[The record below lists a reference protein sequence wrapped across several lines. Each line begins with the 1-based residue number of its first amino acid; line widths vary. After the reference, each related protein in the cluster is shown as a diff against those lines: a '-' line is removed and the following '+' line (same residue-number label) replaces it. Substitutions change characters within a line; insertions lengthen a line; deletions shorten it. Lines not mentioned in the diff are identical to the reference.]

1 MGYLFILKI
10 IKQMKYIRRI
20 PLILALIIT
29 GAGVNALGQS
39 WVEDSFEDFVDGTL
53 DASGNNIYVSHD
65 GKIRTINRFDL
76 NDDGWIDL
84 LFPHTHDRKNII
96 KPTLA
101 EISSDRTI
109 QTSRLEIDGSKQV
122 EAADLNKDGWLDLVF
137 CPSRSGLQYPRRF
150 VSIIYGGEDGW
161 PASRSNGLLPVHGV
175 EAIALADLND
185 DSWVDIVTLNAKGW
199 LHGQPDGKIMRV
211 FWGGERGYILTRYQ
225 DVGVENA
232 IALDSGDFDGDGAAD
247 VAFLRSDNSIEIF
260 WSTAANKNEVN
271 AKSSKVV
278 IPGSFHQSINVADS
292 NNDDLP
298 DLIIGSGSDEI
309 IIVPGKRGR
318 AWKAPI
324 EITGFSASHVAAED
338 LDGDNYVDLVL
349 SYFKLRFAG
358 GGEDAGAAK
367 ESVDVTNILWGD
379 KKGFSASRSTS
390 LDAPKQKTSAIGDF
404 DRDGIPDI
412 AIAIHQGASDYLTT
426 SIIYYGK
433 GGREFELGDNKI
445 STEGTFSVLSVP
457 QSEGKPS
464 ALIFSNSVGGSV
476 KEEVPAFLYW
486 GGPHGF
492 STERLLKIPLR
503 SGYEASAAD
512 LNADGHT
519 DVILLDELHAG
530 GEASDDPYAGVNI
543 YWGSSEG
550 IELEGRTN
558 LTESYLGSSTIADI
572 NKDGY
577 LDMVLGQFTESNE
590 NPESHVII
598 YYGGKDGFDR
608 SRRVTIPCDY
618 WSLAIQLADYDKDGW
633 LDIAANSSQE
643 GGVNIFYGSADGY
656 DVNRSIKIDAPSV
669 VDLDTADLNNDGWL
683 DIVACC
689 YRDFVN
695 VHNDIGSL
703 IFWGGEKGFKQW
715 NSQWLPGFTPLGP
728 VIADWDS
735 DGFLDLFFP
744 FYHGDIS
751 REEQPCYLFWGSAE
765 GYSKRGRTHL
775 FNDSGSDGLAADFN
789 KDGLLDLAVANHT
802 IDGNH
807 NTASKIFLND
817 GNRFAKPHID
827 TVPTHGPH
835 WMYNSDMGHIYDRS
849 WRQIYKSSIFSY
861 DDQATKGMLSYAADI
876 PEGTQLKFVI
886 RSGSEKDK
894 LKDSPWQSVES
905 GEFKLSETDRFFQ
918 YKATFISDNGDRFPM
933 LDRVNIKVM

>member
-1 MGYLFILKI
+1 MKNIKTKKRIALLLFL
-10 IKQMKYIRRI
+10 
-20 PLILALIIT
+20 PVLIISCVT
-29 GAGVNALGQS
+29 INAFGQS
-39 WVEDSFEDFVDGTL
+39 WVEDSFEDFIDGTL
-53 DASGNNIYVSHD
+53 DASGNNIYVSRD
-65 GKIRTINRFDL
+65 GKISTINRFDL
-76 NDDGWIDL
+76 NNDGWIDL
-84 LFPHTHDRKNII
+84 LFPHTHDRQNII
-96 KPTLA
+96 QPTLA

-122 EAADLNKDGWLDLVF
+122 ETADLNKDGWLDLVF

-175 EAIALADLND
+175 DAIALADLND
-185 DSWVDIVTLNAKGW
+185 DSWIDIVTLNAEGW

-232 IALDSGDFDGDGAAD
+232 IALASGDFDEDGAND
-247 VAFLRSDNSIEIF
+247 VAFLRSDNKIEIF
-260 WSTAANKNEVN
+260 WSTATNENEVS
-271 AKSSKVV
+271 AKSSKIL

-292 NNDDLP
+292 NNDELP

-318 AWKAPI
+318 TWKSPL
-324 EITGFSASHVAAED
+324 EIAGFSASHVAAED
-338 LDGDNYVDLVL
+338 LDGDSYVDLVL
-349 SYFKLRFAG
+349 SYFKLQFAG

-390 LDAPKQKTSAIGDF
+390 LEAPKQKTSAIGDF
-404 DRDGIPDI
+404 DRDGNPDI
-412 AIAIHQGASDYLTT
+412 AIAIHQGASDYLTE

-433 GGREFELGDNKI
+433 GGREFEIGDNKI

-464 ALIFSNSVGGSV
+464 VLIFNNSVGGSV

-543 YWGSSEG
+543 YWGSSAG
-550 IELEGRTN
+550 IELENRTN
-558 LTESYLGSSTIADI
+558 LTESYLASSTIADL

-577 LDMVLGQFTESNE
+577 LDMVLGQFTKSDEF
-590 NPESHVII
+590 PESEVII
-598 YYGGKDGFDR
+598 YYGAKDGFDR
-608 SRRVTIPCDY
+608 RNRVTIPCDY
-618 WSLAIQLADYDKDGW
+618 RSLSIQLADYDKDGW
-633 LDIAANSSQE
+633 LDIAANSYQD
-643 GGVNIFYGSADGY
+643 GGVSVFYGGADGY
-656 DVNRSIKIDAPSV
+656 DVNRSVKIYAPSV
-669 VDLDTADLNNDGWL
+669 VDLETADLNNDGWL
-683 DIVACC
+683 DIVACS

-695 VHNDIGSL
+695 VHNDTGSL
-703 IFWGGEKGFKQW
+703 IFWGGEDGFKEW

-751 REEQPCYLFWGSAE
+751 REEQPCYLFWGSAK

-775 FNDSGSDGLAADFN
+775 FNDSGADGLAADFN

-807 NTASKIFLND
+807 NTVSKIFLND

-849 WRQIYKSSIFSY
+849 WQQFYASSIFTLEKSSASGSLNY
-861 DDQATKGMLSYAADI
+861 TAEV
-876 PEGTQLKFVI
+876 PEGTKLKFYI
-886 RSGSEKDK
+886 RSGADK
-894 LKDSPWQSVES
+894 GKLRKNPWRSVDS
-905 GEFKLSETDRFFQ
+905 GAFKFENTDRYFQ
-918 YKATFISDNGDRFPM
+918 YKAVFISDNGDRFPM
-933 LDRVNIKVM
+933 LDRVNLKVM

>member
-1 MGYLFILKI
+1 MKHIKKTLFLS
-10 IKQMKYIRRI
+10 
-20 PLILALIIT
+20 ALIISC
-29 GAGVNALGQS
+29 AGVNAFGQS

-84 LFPHTHDRKNII
+84 LFPHTHDRQNII
-96 KPTLA
+96 QPTLA
-101 EISSDRTI
+101 EISSTREI
-109 QTSRLEIDGSKQV
+109 STSRLAVDGSKQV

-137 CPSRSGLQYPRRF
+137 CPSSSGLQYPRRF
-150 VSIIYGGEDGW
+150 LSIIYGGEDGW

-175 EAIALADLND
+175 NAIALADLNN

-199 LHGQPDGKIMRV
+199 LHGQPEGKIVRV
-211 FWGGERGYILTRYQ
+211 FWGGERGYILTRYE
-225 DVGVENA
+225 DVGVKNA
-232 IALDSGDFDGDGAAD
+232 IALASGDFDGDGAND
-247 VAFLRSDNSIEIF
+247 VAFLRSDNNIEIF
-260 WSTAANKNEVN
+260 WSTATNENEVN
-271 AKSSKVV
+271 AKSSKVA
-278 IPGSFHQSINVADS
+278 IPGSFHQSINIADS
-292 NNDDLP
+292 NNDGLP

-318 AWKAPI
+318 TWKAPL
-324 EITGFSASHVAAED
+324 EVAGFSASHVAAED

-349 SYFKLRFAG
+349 SYFKLKFAG

-367 ESVDVTNILWGD
+367 ESIDVTHILWGD

-390 LDAPKQKTSAIGDF
+390 LDAPKQKSTAIGDF
-404 DRDGIPDI
+404 DHDGIPDI
-412 AIAIHQGASDYLTT
+412 AIAIHQGASDYLTE

-433 GGREFELGDNKI
+433 GNREYELGDNRI
-445 STEGTFSVLSVP
+445 STEGTYGVLSVP
-457 QSEGKPS
+457 QTEGKPS
-464 ALIFSNSVGGSV
+464 LLIFSNSLGGSI

-492 STERLLKIPLR
+492 STERLFKIPLR

-530 GEASDDPYAGVNI
+530 GDAGDDPYAGVNI
-543 YWGSSEG
+543 LWGSPDG
-550 IELEGRTN
+550 IELEGRTV
-558 LTESYLGSSTIADI
+558 LTESYLASSTVADI

-577 LDMVLGQFTESNE
+577 LDMVLGQFTKSDEF
-590 NPESHVII
+590 PESHVII
-598 YYGGKDGFDR
+598 YYGAKEGFDR
-608 SRRVTIPCDY
+608 SRRVSIPCDY
-618 WSLAIQLADYDKDGW
+618 RSLSIQLADYDKDGW
-633 LDIAANSSQE
+633 LDIAANSYQD
-643 GGVNIFYGSADGY
+643 GGVRIFYGSADGY
-656 DVNRSIKIDAPSV
+656 DVNRSIRIDAPSV
-669 VDLDTADLNNDGWL
+669 VDLETADLNNDGWL

-695 VHNDIGSL
+695 IHNDVGSL
-703 IFWGGEKGFKQW
+703 IFWGGEEGFKQW

-807 NTASKIFLND
+807 NTVSKIFLND
-817 GNRFAKPHID
+817 GNRFANPHID

-861 DDQATKGMLSYAADI
+861 DEQATKGMLSYAADI

-886 RSGSEKDK
+886 RSGAEKDN
-894 LKDSPWQSVES
+894 LKENPWQTVES

-918 YKATFISDNGDRFPM
+918 YKAMFISDNGDRFPM
-933 LDRVNIKVM
+933 LDRVNLKVM

>member
-1 MGYLFILKI
+1 
-10 IKQMKYIRRI
+10 MKRI
-20 PLILALIIT
+20 TTLLLLPGLILSCAVI
-29 GAGVNALGQS
+29 NAFGQS
-39 WVEDSFEDFVDGTL
+39 WMEDTFEDFVDGTL
-53 DASGNNIYVSHD
+53 DASGNNIYVSYD

-76 NDDGWIDL
+76 NNDGWIDL

-96 KPTLA
+96 QPTLA
-101 EISSDRTI
+101 VISSERDVTMS
-109 QTSRLEIDGSKQV
+109 QLEVDGSKQV
-122 EAADLNKDGWLDLVF
+122 ESADLNKDGWPDLVF

-175 EAIALADLND
+175 ESIALADLND
-185 DSWVDIVTLNAKGW
+185 DSWVDIVTLNDKGW
-199 LHGQPDGKIMRV
+199 LHGQPEGNIMRV
-211 FWGGERGYILTRYQ
+211 FWGGDRGYILTRYQ

-232 IALDSGDFDGDGAAD
+232 IALASGDFDADGADD
-247 VAFLRSDNSIEIF
+247 VAFLRSDNAIEIF
-260 WSTAANKNEVN
+260 WSTATNENEVN
-271 AKSSKVV
+271 SRSSKIT
-278 IPGSFHQSINVADS
+278 IPGSIHQSINVADC
-292 NNDDLP
+292 NNDELP
-298 DLIIGSGSDEI
+298 DLIIGSGRDRI
-309 IIVPGKRGR
+309 FIVHGKRGR

-324 EITGFSASHVAAED
+324 VVAGFSASQVVVDD
-338 LDGDNYVDLVL
+338 LDNDNYNDLVL

-367 ESVDVTNILWGD
+367 ESVDIINILWGD

-404 DRDGIPDI
+404 DNDGIPDI
-412 AIAIHQGASDYLTT
+412 AVAIHQGKSDYLTE
-426 SIIYYGK
+426 SIIYFGK
-433 GGREFELGDNKI
+433 GNREFEIGKNKI
-445 STEGTFSVLSVP
+445 TTEGTFSVLSVSP
-457 QSEGKPS
+457 AVGKPAS
-464 ALIFSNSVGGSV
+464 LIFSNSVGGSV

-512 LNADGHT
+512 LNADGHL
-519 DVILLDELHAG
+519 DLLLLDELHAG
-530 GEASDDPYAGVNI
+530 GGVSEDPWAGVSI
-543 YWGSSEG
+543 FWGNAEG
-550 IELEGRTN
+550 IELEGRTV
-558 LTESYLGSSTIADI
+558 LTESYLASSTVADI

-577 LDMVLGQFTESNE
+577 LDLVLGQFTAGYE
-590 NPESHVII
+590 NPESNVII
-598 YYGGKDGFDR
+598 YYGAKEGFDR
-608 SRRVTIPCDY
+608 SRRVTIPCNY
-618 WSLAIQLADYDKDGW
+618 RSLSIQLADYDKDGW
-633 LDIAANSSQE
+633 LDIAANSYQD
-643 GGVNIFYGSADGY
+643 GGVRVFYGSVDGF
-656 DVNRSIKIDAPSV
+656 DVNRSIKIDAPAV
-669 VDLDTADLNNDGWL
+669 VDLETADLNNDGWL

-695 VHNDIGSL
+695 IHNDVGSL
-703 IFWGGEKGFKQW
+703 IFWGGQDGFKQW
-715 NSQWLPGFTPLGP
+715 HSQWLPGFTPLGP

-765 GYSKRGRTHL
+765 GYSKRGRSYL

-802 IDGNH
+802 VDGNH
-807 NTASKIFLND
+807 NTVSKIFLND
-817 GNRFAKPHID
+817 GNRFANPHID

-861 DDQATKGMLSYAADI
+861 EENATKGLLSYAADI

-886 RSGSEKDK
+886 RSGAEKDK
-894 LKDSPWQSVES
+894 LKESPWQSAES
-905 GEFKLSETDRFFQ
+905 GEFKLKETDRYFQ
-918 YKATFISDNGDRFPM
+918 YKAIFISDNGDRFPM

>member
-1 MGYLFILKI
+1 M
-10 IKQMKYIRRI
+10 
-20 PLILALIIT
+20 ALIISSI
-29 GAGVNALGQS
+29 VVSVFGQS
-39 WVEDSFEDFVDGTL
+39 WVEDSFEDFADGTL

-76 NDDGWIDL
+76 NNDGWIDL

-96 KPTLA
+96 QPTLVK
-101 EISSDRTI
+101 ISPDRSI

-122 EAADLNKDGWLDLVF
+122 ETADLNKDGWLDLVF

-161 PASRSNGLLPVHGV
+161 PASRSNGVLPVHGV
-175 EAIALADLND
+175 QAIALADLNGD
-185 DSWVDIVTLNAKGW
+185 NWTDIITLNAKGW

-232 IALDSGDFDGDGAAD
+232 IALASGDFDGDRADD
-247 VAFLRSDNSIEIF
+247 VAVLRSDNKIEIF
-260 WSTAANKNEVN
+260 WSKVSDENGVN
-271 AKSSKVV
+271 VKSSKIV
-278 IPGSFHQSINVADS
+278 IPGINHQSINTADS
-292 NNDDLP
+292 NNDNIP
-298 DLIIGSGSDEI
+298 DLIIGTGSDRLY
-309 IIVPGKRGR
+309 IVQGKRGR
-318 AWKAPI
+318 SWKVPL
-324 EITGFSASHVAAED
+324 EIVGFSASHVAVGD
-338 LDGDNYVDLVL
+338 LDGDNYTDLVL

-367 ESVDVTNILWGD
+367 ESIDETNILWGD

-390 LDAPKQKTSAIGDF
+390 LDAPKQKSSAIGDF

-412 AIAIHQGASDYLTT
+412 AIAIHQGKSDYLTE

-433 GGREFELGDNKI
+433 GDRKFELGDNRI
-445 STEGTFSVLSVP
+445 STEGAYGVLSIP
-457 QSEGKPS
+457 QTEGKPAS
-464 ALIFSNSVGGSV
+464 LIFSNSVGGSV

-512 LNADGHT
+512 LNGDGHT
-519 DVILLDELHAG
+519 DVVLLGSLHG
-530 GEASDDPYAGVNI
+530 GGPVAEDPYAGVNI
-543 YWGSSEG
+543 YWGKVGG
-550 IELEGRTN
+550 IQLEGRTV
-558 LTESYLGSSTIADI
+558 LTESSLASSTIADI

-577 LDMVLGQFTESNE
+577 LDLVLGQYIINEFHESN
-590 NPESHVII
+590 VII
-598 YYGGKDGFDR
+598 YYGAKDGFDR
-608 SRRVTIPCDY
+608 SRRVTIPSNY
-618 WSLAIQLADYDKDGW
+618 RSLSIQLADYNKDGW
-633 LDIAANSSQE
+633 LDIAASSYRE
-643 GGVNIFYGSADGY
+643 GGVTIFYGGVDGY
-656 DVNRSIKIDAPSV
+656 DVKRSVTIDAPAV
-669 VDLDTADLNNDGWL
+669 VDLETADLNNDGWL
-683 DIVACC
+683 DIVVCC

-695 VHNDIGSL
+695 IHNDVGSL
-703 IFWGGEKGFKQW
+703 IFWGDEKGFKQW

-765 GYSKRGRTHL
+765 GYSKRGRTYL
-775 FNDSGSDGLAADFN
+775 FNDSGADGLAADFN

-802 IDGNH
+802 VDGNH
-807 NTASKIFLND
+807 NTMSKIFLND

-861 DDQATKGMLSYAADI
+861 DEKATKGMLNYTADI

-886 RSGSEKDK
+886 RSGAERDK
-894 LKDSPWQSVES
+894 LKENPWKSLDSD
-905 GEFKLSETDRFFQ
+905 EFELEETDRFFQ
-918 YKATFISDNGDRFPM
+918 YKVIFTSDNGDRFPM
-933 LDRVNIKVM
+933 LDRVNIKII

>member
-1 MGYLFILKI
+1 MKHIKKTLFLSA
-10 IKQMKYIRRI
+10 
-20 PLILALIIT
+20 LILSC
-29 GAGVNALGQS
+29 AGVNAFGQS

-65 GKIRTINRFDL
+65 GKISTINRFDL

-84 LFPHTHDRKNII
+84 LFPHTHDRQNII
-96 KPTLA
+96 QPTLA
-101 EISSDRTI
+101 EISSTREI
-109 QTSRLEIDGSKQV
+109 STSRLAVDGSKQV

-137 CPSRSGLQYPRRF
+137 CPSSSGLQYPRRF

-161 PASRSNGLLPVHGV
+161 PASRSNGLLPVHDVG
-175 EAIALADLND
+175 AIALADLND
-185 DSWVDIVTLNAKGW
+185 DSWLDIVTLNAEGW

-232 IALDSGDFDGDGAAD
+232 IALASGDFDGDGATD
-247 VAFLRSDNSIEIF
+247 VAFLRSDNTIEIF
-260 WSTAANKNEVN
+260 WATAADENEVN

-278 IPGSFHQSINVADS
+278 IPGSTHQSINVADS
-292 NNDDLP
+292 NNDNLP
-298 DLIIGSGSDEI
+298 DLIIGSGSDRI
-309 IIVPGKRGR
+309 FIVPGKRGR

-349 SYFKLRFAG
+349 SYFKLKFAG

-367 ESVDVTNILWGD
+367 ESVDVTHILWGD
-379 KKGFSASRSTS
+379 KKGFSASRSSS
-390 LDAPKQKTSAIGDF
+390 LEAPKQKSSAIGDF

-412 AIAIHQGASDYLTT
+412 AIAIHQGKSDYLTE

-433 GGREFELGDNKI
+433 GGREFKLGDNRI
-445 STEGTFSVLSVP
+445 STEGTYGVLSVP
-457 QSEGKPS
+457 HTEGKPAS
-464 ALIFSNSVGGSV
+464 LIFSNSLGGSIN
-476 KEEVPAFLYW
+476 EEVPAFLYW

-492 STERLLKIPLR
+492 STERLFKIPLR

-512 LNADGHT
+512 LNGDGYT
-519 DVILLDELHAG
+519 DVVLLDELHAG
-530 GEASDDPYAGVNI
+530 GEAGDDPYAGVNI

-558 LTESYLGSSTIADI
+558 LTESYLASSTIADI

-577 LDMVLGQFTESNE
+577 LDMVLGQFTESKE
-590 NPESHVII
+590 ITESQIII
-598 YYGGKDGFDR
+598 YYGAKEGFDR
-608 SRRVTIPCDY
+608 SNRVTIPCDY
-618 WSLAIQLADYDKDGW
+618 RSLSIQLADYDKDGW
-633 LDIAANSSQE
+633 LDIAANSYQE
-643 GGVNIFYGSADGY
+643 GGVRVFYGSADGY

-695 VHNDIGSL
+695 IHNDVGSL
-703 IFWGGEKGFKQW
+703 IFWGGEEGFKQW

-817 GNRFAKPHID
+817 GNRFANPHID

-849 WRQIYKSSIFSY
+849 WRQIYKSSIFNY
-861 DDQATKGMLSYAADI
+861 DEQATKGMLSYAADI

-886 RSGSEKDK
+886 RSGAEKDK
-894 LKDSPWQSVES
+894 LKENPWQTVES

-918 YKATFISDNGDRFPM
+918 YKAMFISDNGDRFPM
-933 LDRVNIKVM
+933 LDRVNLKVM